1 MGNIIGESF
10 DDYVN
15 KQINDRQ
22 NIHGNGYLGNRD
34 NLTLSYLNSKTSW
47 IKLTSGV
54 VVTGDTLG
62 NDRLKSIGL
71 ENHPS
76 FTGPDGSNTGLSSF
90 FVLFN
95 GTSDNAGTV
104 FGGINLSK
112 PIDIGQTILDK
123 TAYGIGGN
131 EFGIR
136 PMPGITSAETRFRN
150 KGSIRDGSVNIKVWN
165 KNQLDIIDVLYLRLG
180 FPMLLEYGHSIIVD
194 KDGKIDTK
202 PDFSISNDFLNLKY
216 KTDSEV
222 LDAIEK
228 KRKESAGN
236 YDAMYGRVQ
245 NFDWAFNKDGSYDV
259 TLKLISVGAIIESFK
274 VNSYIQDSLSISEN
288 KEDDSQTTPEKN
300 FQWLTTY
307 RFSHTIGNIFYLA
320 YQKLIEEVNIS
331 SKIDTVSTINKSELG
346 KIGNLYK
353 NYFSNDPNNIDYIA
367 IAADQTYGIT
377 NFNNRNDAFY
387 VRFEEFLRL
396 LQISIPRSKDGII
409 LQTNSTSDT
418 KYMYTENF
426 QLSGNYGVCLV
437 GGFNIDVFGSE
448 SPIVTTNLNLAS
460 SNENQFI
467 NVAPYLNSNSFK
479 SSPNGVLVGNINNV
493 YINTTFILSKMENL
507 KDETNKVILIT
518 LLKEILTG
526 INQAL
531 GGINQLDIHIN
542 ETTNI
547 LSIIDQTPIPGIEK
561 LYTTPG
567 ISAKLNIYG
576 YSGSSSA
583 GFVKDVSLKTEITN
597 NLASL
602 ITIGSTANGAVVGE
616 DATAFSKWNSGLVPI
631 INKTIDYDVDESS
644 TVVNAKNKYDS
655 FLKDNNKLVNHYFNY
670 ISHWGKDNIF
680 LEGLK
685 ILGLYTFSTDDNTQT
700 VTNFLAY
707 LKQEK
712 VLRNLK
718 NIELDPNTKKISTP
732 NNKGFFP
739 LNVSLT
745 LDGLAGIKIF
755 QQIQVDTTFLPSKYP
770 DAMKFIIKGV
780 SHKIDNNVW
789 STMLDTLSIPNL
801 EIDTTVVSAPNP
813 NKSSKGLP
821 SNVINDDNLL
831 NFKKFLYP
839 VNGRV
844 TSKIIAERE
853 VNGKISGPHRGIDI
867 GAPKGTLVYSM
878 TDGKVVRIGGTGYGP
893 NAVWIQIDYTFYNQ
907 SSGTATAQPRYIVY
921 GHLDTATVFLKDRN
935 GKPTVVKA
943 GQPIGTV
950 GDKDSP
956 GSYHLH
962 FQIKSNVGADSAGT
976 TSNLNTWFPSK
987 GQPII
992 QGQYFTKRSQN
1003 DNFNS

>member
-1 MGNIIGESF
+1 MGNIIGEPF

-22 NIHGNGYLGNRD
+22 NVQGNGYLGNRD

-54 VVTGDTLG
+54 VVTPDTLG
-62 NDRLKSIGL
+62 NDRLKSIDLG
-71 ENHPS
+71 NHPS

-104 FGGINLSK
+104 FGGINLK
-112 PIDIGQTILDK
+112 TPTNIGDTILDK

-136 PMPGITSAETRFRN
+136 PMPGIISAETRFRN
-150 KGSIRDGSVNIKVWN
+150 KGAIRDGSVNIKAWN

-202 PDFSISNDFLNLKY
+202 PDFSVSNDFLSLKY

-245 NFDWAFNKDGSYDV
+245 NFDWAFNKDGSYDI
-259 TLKLISVGAIIESFK
+259 TLRLISVGAVIESFK
-274 VNSYIQDSLSISEN
+274 INSYIQDSLSISKN

-307 RFSHTIGNIFYLA
+307 RFSHTIGNILYLA
-320 YQKLIEEVNIS
+320 YQKTVEKGFTN
-331 SKIDTVSTINKSELG
+331 SKIDFISTINKSELG

-353 NYFSNDPNNIDYIA
+353 NYFSNNPDSIDYIS
-367 IAADQTYGIT
+367 IAANQTYGFT
-377 NFNNRNDAFY
+377 NFFNRNDAFY

-418 KYMYTENF
+418 KYMNTENF

-437 GGFNIDVFGSE
+437 GGFNIDAFGSE
-448 SPIVTTNLNLAS
+448 SPIVTANLDLAS
-460 SNENQFI
+460 SNESQLI
-467 NVAPYLNSNSFK
+467 NVAPYLNSNPFK
-479 SSPNGVLVGNINNV
+479 SSTNGVLVGNINNI

-507 KDETNKVILIT
+507 KDETNKVALIT

-547 LSIIDQTPIPGIEK
+547 ISIIDQTPIPGIEK

-567 ISAKLNIYG
+567 ISTRLNIYG

-602 ITIGSTANGAVVGE
+602 ITIGATANKAVVGE

-655 FLKDNNKLVNHYFNY
+655 FLKDNTELVNHYFSY
-670 ISHWGKDNIF
+670 LSHWGKDSAF
-680 LEGLK
+680 LEGFK
-685 ILGLYTFSTDDNTQT
+685 KVLGINTFSTDDNIQT

-712 VLRNLK
+712 VLRNIK
-718 NIELDPNTKKISTP
+718 NIESNPNTNKISTP

-755 QQIQVDTTFLPSKYP
+755 QQIQVDTPFLPSKYP
-770 DAMKFIIKGV
+770 DAMKFIVKGV

-789 STMLDTLSIPNL
+789 STMLDTLAQSIPDL
-801 EIDTTVVSAPNP
+801 EENITNVVTPNQ
-813 NKSSKGLP
+813 KSSGLP
-821 SNVINDDNLL
+821 SGVINEDNLL

-839 VNGRV
+839 VNGRI
-844 TSKIIAERE
+844 TSKIIIERE
-853 VNGKISGPHRGIDI
+853 INGRTSGPHRGIDI
-867 GAPKGTLVYSM
+867 AAPKGAPVIST

-921 GHLDTATVFLKDRN
+921 GHLDKATVAV
-935 GKPTVVKA
+935 GQSVKA
-943 GQPIGTV
+943 NQPIGTV

-962 FQIKSNVGADSAGT
+962 FQIKSNIGADSAGT
-976 TSNLNTWFPSK
+976 TSNINTWFPSK

-992 QGQYFTKRSQN
+992 LGQNFVKRSQN